1 MNNIKDKLEQIIK
14 IQENYP
20 LAKLTTWQIGGP
32 AKYFCQ
38 INTIAELQGVLIL
51 IKQEQLPFFIIGGG
65 SNLLFSDQGYDGL
78 IIQLALKQITFADR
92 AASVS
97 ADIVLNR
104 LVTQAAKRGLKGL
117 SGLISIPGTVGGAI
131 VGNAGAYG
139 NEMKQVVKTVTCLD
153 HDTIKKLNQEQC
165 NFNYRDSIFKSN
177 QFIVLSAELEFATS
191 TKEVEEQEIA
201 RYRAER
207 LKKIPLEPSAG
218 CVFKNVITDEQLI
231 DRIRTKGYDLPTQFI
246 EYQKIPA
253 AWLIDQLNMKG
264 QKFGGAQVSE
274 QHANFIINTGQATAA
289 DTLGLI
295 SLIKQK
301 IRTEFNIQLQEEI
314 RYIDDK
320 I

>member
-1 MNNIKDKLEQIIK
+1 MNNIKNKLEK
-14 IQENYP
+14 IVKVQEDYP
-20 LAKLTTWQIGGP
+20 LTKLTTWQIGGL

-38 INTIAELQGVLIL
+38 IKTIDALQAIL
-51 IKQEQLPFFIIGGG
+51 RIVQEEKIPHLLIGGG
-65 SNLLFSDQGYDGL
+65 SNLLFDDSGYDGL
-78 IIQLALKQITFADR
+78 IIQLAFKQFKFEGQKAI
-92 AASVS
+92 VS
-97 ADIVLNR
+97 ADIVLNN
-104 LVTQAAKRGLKGL
+104 LVTETAKRGLRGL

-139 NEMKQVVKTVTCLD
+139 NEIGRVVKAVTCLD
-153 HDTIKKLNQEQC
+153 QGMIKRINHEQC
-165 NFNYRDSIFKSN
+165 RFNYRDSIFKSN
-177 QFIVLSAELEFATS
+177 HSIVLSAEFEFTDS

-201 RYRAER
+201 KYRAER

-218 CVFKNVITDEQLI
+218 CVFKNVITDKQMI

-253 AWLIDQLNMKG
+253 AWLIDQINMKG

-289 DTLGLI
+289 DTIGLI

-314 RYIDDK
+314 RYINDK